1 MFLFDLQIAYS
12 GRTLPTQGENRNLY
26 KLKVFPWGPSGGGGG
41 IVYAA
46 TAKAKITS
54 SNTVLR

>member
-41 IVYAA
+41 GGGGGGIVSAA
-46 TAKAKITS
+46 PA
-54 SNTVLR
+54 